1 MTARRPLLLVLVV
14 LPLFLG
20 MSAEEGV
27 HGSATMDFLAKLVN
41 ALVLFGGLTFVLR
54 KPIKA
59 MLIRRTA
66 DADLSL
72 RQAATGRTE
81 AEAKAEST
89 KVKLAGL
96 AVEGDKLKTEAAEDT
111 KRETERIARA
121 AADEADRLK
130 TFTRQELDEQLRR
143 GVGELKSY
151 AAARA
156 TAAARERIRRRL
168 SPKIQSALIDKSIDR
183 LSKLHEEPG
192 PR

>member
-96 AVEGDKLKTEAAEDT
+96 AVEVDKLKTEAAEDT

>member
-96 AVEGDKLKTEAAEDT
+96 AVEVDKLKTEAAEDT

-130 TFTRQELDEQLRR
+130 TFTRQF
-143 GVGELKSY
+143 
-151 AAARA
+151 A
-156 TAAARERIRRRL
+156 
-168 SPKIQSALIDKSIDR
+168 
-183 LSKLHEEPG
+183 
-192 PR
+192 